1 MIESKKQSSIDFSNI
16 SLWYS
21 EKLKDLRNE
30 AMILERKRLSAV
42 RARVKEQR
50 RQEAEKRREKKK
62 NKPKPGKHRMVRRSD
77 VNRVIQSEGEKLD
90 VNAAVRFH
98 MSSVHGIS
106 KCQTCGILKET
117 KYFSSIEY
125 RYGNLRTV
133 APNCIRCS
141 AMAGYDKDPLRWFS
155 KYITSEAKNRAE
167 NNGIPFDIT
176 PEWVMERYKLLE
188 SKCELCDS
196 HMTLFKRDYR
206 QPKKEQISF
215 MKNPSNMSLD
225 QIVAGKGYTKD
236 NVQLVNLQCNL
247 AKLDMPQSEFVKMC
261 RGVTAKFS

>member
-1 MIESKKQSSIDFSNI
+1 MIESKKQSSIDFSNV

-21 EKLKDLRNE
+21 EKLKELRNE
-30 AMILERKRLSAV
+30 AMILERKRVSAI
-42 RARVKEQR
+42 RARLKEKR
-50 RQEAEKRREKKK
+50 RQEAEKRRERL
-62 NKPKPGKHRMVRRSD
+62 KPKPSRHKMVRRSD
-77 VNRVIQSEGEKLD
+77 VHKVIQSEGEKLD

-98 MSSVHGIS
+98 MSTVHGIS

-117 KYFSSIEY
+117 KYFSLIDY

-141 AMAGYDKDPLRWFS
+141 AMAGYDKDPLLWFS

-167 NNGIPFDIT
+167 NNGLPYDIT

-188 SKCELCDS
+188 SKCELCNS

-206 QPKKEQISF
+206 QPKKEKISF

-247 AKLDMPQSEFVKMC
+247 AKLDMPQSDFIKMC
-261 RGVTAKFS
+261 KGVTEKFS